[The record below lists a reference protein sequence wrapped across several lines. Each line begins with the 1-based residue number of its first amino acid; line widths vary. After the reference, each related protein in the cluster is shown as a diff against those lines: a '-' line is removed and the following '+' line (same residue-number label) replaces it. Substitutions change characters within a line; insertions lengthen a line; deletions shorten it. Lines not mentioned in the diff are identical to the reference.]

1 MRVLTTIIQSF
12 RIVGLLQD
20 LTCTTVWV
28 LLKRVFICYGER
40 KRSSV
45 GDKKVT
51 SSAGQNKFSVQL
63 EKRRFQ
69 TLSALSNLKYISRSS
84 MKRRKESL
92 PNGSGASCFA
102 AGL

>member
-1 MRVLTTIIQSF
+1 MGAAQKGFYMLW
-12 RIVGLLQD
+12 G
-20 LTCTTVWV
+20 
-28 LLKRVFICYGER
+28 KE
-40 KRSSV
+40 KKSSV